1 MKLIYVVRRFGPV
14 GGMERYVWETAC
26 EMRLLGHEVKVL
38 CETCLAEP
46 PHGMA
51 VHTLGTSPA
60 RPRWKALWRFAN
72 KVAQWLEAHP
82 HPGWLVHSHERLGC
96 HHITTYHG
104 QPFATVFE
112 KHWSRWLSLRVAMQ
126 LYMEWRELAR
136 AQWIVPVSQLNRQQL
151 AHYYPKFAHKLTQPI
166 EPGVAGNAHR
176 MPHSVPG
183 DGGVIGF
190 VGKEWQRKGL
200 EFAVAVVE
208 RLRRWRPHLIFMV
221 LGPVAAEVQPLFTHW
236 QEGYELMGWA
246 LPDYARFDVLLHPA
260 KAEPYGMVIAE
271 AMAAQVPVVVSNHCG
286 AAAHVKPDA
295 GAVLALTDPVDA
307 WAEAIEQQL
316 GRHTLVPSFVRTWRQ
331 VAQAYETLYQATSG
345 ENVPSQSSGP
355 CDRTDHGP
363 APVLHSRP

>member
-38 CETCLAEP
+38 CETREAEP
-46 PHGMA
+46 PPGMV
-51 VHTLGTSPA
+51 VHELGALPA
-60 RPRWKALWRFAN
+60 RPRWKALWRFGN
-72 KVAQWLEAHP
+72 KVAHWLEAHP

-112 KHWSRWLSLRVAMQ
+112 KHWTRWLSLRVVMQ
-126 LYMEWRELAR
+126 LYMERRELAR

-151 AHYYPKFAHKLTQPI
+151 AHYYPKFAHKLTQAI
-166 EPGVAGNAHR
+166 EPGVAGSAHR
-176 MPHSVPG
+176 LPHSVPG
-183 DGGVIGF
+183 DGGVVGF

-208 RLRRWRPHLIFMV
+208 RLRRWRPHLVFMV
-221 LGPVAAEVQPLFTHW
+221 LGPVAAEVQPLFAHW
-236 QEGYELMGWA
+236 QEGYELMGWS
-246 LPDYARFDVLLHPA
+246 LPDYAQFDVLLHPA

-286 AAAHVKPDA
+286 AAAHVKPEA

-307 WAEAIEQQL
+307 WVAAIEQQL
-316 GRHTLVPSFVRTWRQ
+316 ERQTSVPSFVRTWRQ
-331 VAQAYETLYQATSG
+331 VAQAYEALYKATDG
-345 ENVPSQSSGP
+345 NAAASQFKAPG
-355 CDRTDHGP
+355 DRADPGSV
-363 APVLHSRP
+363 PVLHSRP